1 MPLFIV
7 AIGIILLLILIT
19 GFKLN
24 TFVSLIIVSFVV
36 SLALGIPI
44 EKIVTSIEAGLG
56 GTLGHIALIFG
67 LGAMLGRLIA
77 DAGGAQR
84 IAMTLINKFGEKRI
98 QWAVVVASFIVGIAL
113 FFEVG
118 LVLLIPIVFSIAKEL
133 RASILHLGIPMA
145 AALLA
150 THSFLPP
157 HPGPTIIA
165 GEYGADIG
173 LVLLYGIIVAIP
185 TVIIAG
191 PLYTKM
197 AKKIVP
203 NAFKKTGNIASL
215 GEQKTFKLNETPGF
229 GISVL
234 TAMFPVLLMSISTIL
249 DIIQKSVGFEDNT
262 TIEIIR
268 LIGNPSS
275 AMLISLILAFYTMG
289 IARNTSI
296 KEVMDSCTSSIAAIG
311 MMLLIIGGGGA
322 FKQVL
327 IDGGV
332 GDYVAELF
340 KGTSMSPIIL
350 AWVVAALLR
359 ISLGSAT
366 VAAISTAGLVIP
378 MLSQYD
384 ANLALVT
391 LATGAGSSICSHVN
405 DAGFWMIKEYFGL
418 SMKETFSTWTILST
432 ITSVV
437 GLGFILLL
445 DTSLTISIILIIS
458 ISLVAMYFS
467 IFNQP
472 FKQSKDKSDVLDV

>member
-1 MPLFIV
+1 MPLLIV
-7 AIGIILLLILIT
+7 AFGIILLLILIT

-24 TFVSLIIVSFVV
+24 TFVSLIVVSFVV
-36 SLALGIPI
+36 SLALGTPL
-44 EKIVTSIEAGLG
+44 KDIVTTIEGGLG

-84 IAMTLINKFGEKRI
+84 IAMTLINKFGEDKI

-118 LVLLIPIVFSIAKEL
+118 LVLLIPIVFTMAKEL
-133 RASILHLGIPMA
+133 KVSILHLGIPMA

-157 HPGPTIIA
+157 HPGPTVIA

-185 TVIIAG
+185 TVILAG
-191 PLYTKM
+191 PLYTKF

-203 NAFKKTGNIASL
+203 DAFKKTGNIASL
-215 GEQKTFKLNETPGF
+215 GEQKTFKLEETPGF

-234 TAMFPVLLMSISTIL
+234 TAMFPVILMAIATIL
-249 DIIQKSVGFEDNT
+249 DMVQKSVGFEDNT
-262 TIEIIR
+262 LIEIVR
-268 LIGNPSS
+268 LVGNAST
-275 AMLISLILAFYTMG
+275 AMLLSLFLAFYTMG
-289 IARNTSI
+289 IARKTPI
-296 KEVMDSCTSSIAAIG
+296 KDVMASCTSSIAAIG

-327 IDGGV
+327 ITGGV

-340 KGTSMSPIIL
+340 TGSAMSPIIL
-350 AWVVAALLR
+350 AWLVAAILR
-359 ISLGSAT
+359 VSLGSAT

-378 MLSQYD
+378 ILAQYD
-384 ANLALVT
+384 VNLALVT

-418 SMKETFSTWTILST
+418 SMKETFSTWTVLST
-432 ITSVV
+432 ITSVS

-445 DTSLTISIILIIS
+445 NSSLIIAG
-458 ISLVAMYFS
+458 IIIVLIIIGAVYFS
-467 IFNQP
+467 MMGRP
-472 FKQSKDKSDVLDV
+472 KDKGNTVGI